1 MNFKEIY
8 LFKGQLI
15 SKQNC
20 QAITTSKKRPKPT
33 RFLGEVK
40 AQQFLF
46 RDLLTFNVGNFFW

>member
-15 SKQNC
+15 SKHNC

-33 RFLGEVK
+33 RFLEEVT
-40 AQQFLF
+40 ARQFCF
-46 RDLLTFNVGNFFW
+46 EIY